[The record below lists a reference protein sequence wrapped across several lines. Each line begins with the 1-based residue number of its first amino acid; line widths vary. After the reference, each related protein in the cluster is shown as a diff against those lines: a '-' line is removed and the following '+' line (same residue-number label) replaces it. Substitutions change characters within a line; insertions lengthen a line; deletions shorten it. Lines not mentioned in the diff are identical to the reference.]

1 MLNQKSSRDSK
12 AKLMNM
18 ADLHL
23 GIIGWGYWGPKLARN
38 LDALPQTMVTM
49 VADQDPYRLAS
60 LEVNQPWVRT
70 TTQVEEI
77 FLSDVHGVSLHHL

>member
-1 MLNQKSSRDSK
+1 
-12 AKLMNM
+12 MNM